1 MWSSPAWA
9 RRSSSLP
16 NALTEN
22 GQVGS
27 RNTSKT
33 RGPWPQTSGSARH
46 VFFIRSFPPFRLVH
60 KRRRPEGGQT
70 LRAGKPGHPDE
81 PEWTPAA
88 ELFRCTNA
96 GHFLERLFERCIQ
109 EAETEI
115 DFGFG
120 GRQRRCNTHHPV
132 GSAGA
137 HNVGAQSETQRPVCN
152 RIRKSA
158 RRVVFVSIERSEF
171 HSEQQTPPAHVAN
184 TGISLLQ

>member
-1 MWSSPAWA
+1 MVIWSSPAWP

-46 VFFIRSFPPFRLVH
+46 VFFIPSFLFRLVH
-60 KRRRPEGGQT
+60 KRRRPQGDQT
-70 LRAGKPGHPDE
+70 LRPEKPAVRAGRQRHRFQYRFGMAPKVLARSLV
-81 PEWTPAA
+81 PAISEKSPYSIPA
-88 ELFRCTNA
+88 VELLRCMKA
-96 GHFLERLFERCIQ
+96 GQFLERLFERCIQ
-109 EAETEI
+109 QFETEI

-120 GRQRRCNTHHPV
+120 GRQRRCNTHHPI

-137 HNVGAQSETQRPVCN
+137 HNVGAQPKR
-152 RIRKSA
+152 
-158 RRVVFVSIERSEF
+158 
-171 HSEQQTPPAHVAN
+171 
-184 TGISLLQ
+184 